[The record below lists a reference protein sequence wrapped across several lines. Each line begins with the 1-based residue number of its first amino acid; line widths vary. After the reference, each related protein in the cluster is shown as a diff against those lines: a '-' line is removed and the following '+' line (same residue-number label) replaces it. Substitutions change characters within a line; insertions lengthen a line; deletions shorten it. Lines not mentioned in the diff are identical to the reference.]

1 MKLTALEIN
10 DIKKSLSNP
19 RMVSWNKIRI
29 SSDFSLLNSNVL
41 WNNRVN
47 STSSSPDELTI
58 KLHQFNF
65 SLCMS
70 MIPTLQIFEI
80 LLRNK
85 INDNLKS
92 YTANPMWW
100 KSVNKV
106 NLNKGAIKKIKNAE
120 FTIRN
125 TGRRVNPDRI
135 ISELSLGFWVSI
147 FNGEYDNPRDVS
159 KNLWNLTLHKI
170 FQNGVSVSRSTI
182 HSDLEEIRKLR
193 NKVSHNDP
201 ILLNDILSTYT
212 KILTLSQYMC
222 PVTSKWI
229 KRNSPIEYVL
239 SSQIKR
245 ALVVVRNLY
254 GR

>member
-19 RMVSWNKIRI
+19 RMISWNKVRTRN
-29 SSDFSLLNSNVL
+29 DFSLLNSNVL
-41 WNNRVN
+41 WSNRVN
-47 STSSSPDELTI
+47 NSSSSPEELTI

-80 LLRNK
+80 LLRNR

-92 YTANPMWW
+92 YTNNPMWW
-100 KSVNKV
+100 KSVSKV
-106 NLNKGAIKKIKNAE
+106 NLNRVAIKKIKNAE
-120 FTIRN
+120 YSIKK
-125 TGRRVNPDRI
+125 TGRVVNPDRI

-147 FNGEYDNPRDVS
+147 FNAEYDNPRNVS
-159 KNLWNLTLHKI
+159 KNLWNLTLHNI
-170 FQNGVSVSRSTI
+170 FQSEVSVSRSNI
-182 HSDLEEIRKLR
+182 HNDLEEIRKLR

-201 ILLNDILSTYT
+201 ILLNDIFSTYT

-239 SSQIKR
+239 SSQIKK